1 MRSTSRIFRALAP
14 LCGTL
19 FTFACVVAC
28 SGDPPAAE
36 IPPPPPS
43 EQTTGSW
50 RNGKAVAEARTE
62 VVAVAARGK
71 IYLFGGL
78 SQGGG
83 SDRVDIYDP
92 KSDSWSTGPNLPA
105 QAPRHHMAAAVHGDR
120 IYILGGYREASFSP
134 TAATW
139 ELDAMW
145 RQRADQP
152 LARGAATAQTLG
164 DRIYVTGG
172 ANGGTIYAEV
182 YAYDPVADSWAP
194 RRAMPTP
201 REHLASCAVSGK
213 LLVAGGR
220 TGAGNLDTAELYDPA
235 PDSWTTLPSLPTA
248 RGGLGGAAL
257 GDVCH
262 IVGGEF
268 LDRAPPNTFS
278 HNEGY
283 DAKSGAWKLFAPMP
297 TARHGLGVAAL
308 DGALYVMAGGET
320 AGFSYSTRVE
330 IFTP

>member
-1 MRSTSRIFRALAP
+1 MRSVFRRCFALLPLGLCGLLLDAGCSSEPSPAP
-14 LCGTL
+14 L
-19 FTFACVVAC
+19 
-28 SGDPPAAE
+28 PPL
-36 IPPPPPS
+36 PPP
-43 EQTTGSW
+43 EQTAGSW
-50 RNGKAVAEARTE
+50 RSGAAVPEARTE

-78 SQGGG
+78 SQAGG

-92 KSDSWSTGPNLPA
+92 KTDSWSTGPSLPA
-105 QAPRHHMAAAVHGDR
+105 QAPRHHMAAAVHGDH
-120 IYILGGYREASFSP
+120 IYLLGGYREASFSP

-139 ELDAMW
+139 QLDTTW
-145 RQRADQP
+145 TQRMDQP
-152 LARGAATAQTLG
+152 ISRGAATAQTIG

-172 ANGGTIYAEV
+172 ADGGTIYPEL
-182 YAYDPVADSWAP
+182 YAYDPAADSWTA

-201 REHLASCAVSGK
+201 REHLASCAVQGK

-235 PDSWTTLPSLPTA
+235 GDSWTTLPNLPTA
-248 RGGLGGAAL
+248 RGGLAGAAL

-262 IVGGEF
+262 IVGGEY
-268 LDRAPPNTFS
+268 LTRPPPNTFA

-283 DAKSGAWKLFAPMP
+283 DAMTGSWKAFAPLP
-297 TARHGLGVAAL
+297 TARHGLGVAATG
-308 DGALYVMAGGET
+308 GALYVLAGGET